1 MFLLD
6 FQEGG
11 GLTTI
16 LSYAILYSQSKGGLM
31 NAAKYH
37 QTQQFKLFMC
47 ANLGLLKDGKMGAT
61 QERADR
67 IKTALS
73 YMRERMKHL

>member
-1 MFLLD
+1 
-6 FQEGG
+6 
-11 GLTTI
+11 
-16 LSYAILYSQSKGGLM
+16 M

-73 YMRERMKHL
+73 YMRGRMKHL